1 MGSDRCAVP
10 GPCWEF
16 VGRAGTTTG
25 APRTKRLK
33 ATSSV
38 AARAASWSAS
48 RPEILG
54 MPRRPVARDAAS
66 KRGSDAIAQRLPAER
81 RVVGHVRESTATVNT
96 TQSLA
101 RQPLLFGRPNVEG
114 TRRAMRDGDDSRAQA
129 VERLQGARERAPS
142 APSATS
148 PRAARR
154 RSCALTPS
162 SWRPRT
168 SSPPAR
174 PGSSGSTVAISSRS
188 KKANRTRTDRA
199 QRDQRREQKLR
210 QVRRSIREFAAQA
223 AHRRGQRL

>member
-1 MGSDRCAVP
+1 MLRARASGSP
-10 GPCWEF
+10 SLSGF
-16 VGRAGTTTG
+16 
-25 APRTKRLK
+25 K

-66 KRGSDAIAQRLPAER
+66 SAGSDAIAQRLPAER

-114 TRRAMRDGDDSRAQA
+114 TRRAMRTGDDSRAQA
-129 VERLQGARERAPS
+129 VERLQGARERRAKCS
-142 APSATS
+142 EGSS

-168 SSPPAR
+168 SSPPAK
-174 PGSSGSTVAISSRS
+174 PGSSGSTVAISSHS

-199 QRDQRREQKLR
+199 ERDQRREQKLR